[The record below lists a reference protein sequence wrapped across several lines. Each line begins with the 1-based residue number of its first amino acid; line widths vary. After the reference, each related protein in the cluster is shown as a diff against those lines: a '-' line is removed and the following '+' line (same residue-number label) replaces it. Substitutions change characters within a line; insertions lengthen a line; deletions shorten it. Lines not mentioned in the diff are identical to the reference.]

1 MSLVEREQ
9 PDRAEPEP
17 QPEPESQP
25 QRQSEPQPEPQAEP
39 EPAGRQL
46 EHHDQVMSRAEALE
60 VLGLSAGASLED
72 IEKATKRQARRN
84 RRRPAQIAA
93 ISDAAV
99 ALNCE
104 WCLPQI
110 HVEVAS
116 AEWAEFPTPVSNKLS
131 LVELPWA
138 RARR

>member
-1 MSLVEREQ
+1 
-9 PDRAEPEP
+9 
-17 QPEPESQP
+17 
-25 QRQSEPQPEPQAEP
+25 
-39 EPAGRQL
+39 
-46 EHHDQVMSRAEALE
+46 MSRDEALE

-84 RRRPAQIAA
+84 RRRPAQVAS

-116 AEWAEFPTPVSNKLS
+116 GKWAEIPTPVRNNRS
-131 LVELPWA
+131 LLVCMCSPIRVSLIPVLIVSLLTNCD
-138 RARR
+138 RRCNR